1 MKNVT
6 IFKIREDALAK
17 VLTSIEQGSD
27 LFEEFKFKPLGG
39 TEQRKLGFVVPKTIS
54 NSVDPLYVDTFNKGF
69 LLEIK
74 EQKKVPEKYL
84 VEELI
89 AEMNEAE
96 LAYNC
101 TEKLPKSIEER
112 IKIEATQEVLK
123 NTSPKKPKFYNV
135 YFDSKGLI
143 FVEAKG
149 KLAEDIITLIR
160 KSIGSLPCVTFVSA
174 GDFEPSKVTDL
185 LEGLVTENISG
196 KFTLGN
202 KASLTSP
209 EGVKYSLSK
218 GSLYDSDANARVK
231 MNGFL
236 VNNIELE
243 YDGAVKFTLD
253 EGLVLSG
260 IKFDKDFFTKEE
272 LSDEAGTLV
281 LKIQELSGVVAYLQE
296 LLIEE

>member
-6 IFKIREDALAK
+6 IFKIREDAVEK
-17 VLTSIEQGSD
+17 VLTSIEQGSE
-27 LFEEFKFKPLGG
+27 LFEEFKFKPFGD
-39 TEQRKLGFVVPKTIS
+39 TEQRKLGFVVPKTLS

-84 VEELI
+84 VEELV
-89 AEMNEAE
+89 AAMTETE
-96 LAYNC
+96 LSLNGE
-101 TEKLPKSIEER
+101 EKLPKSIEER

-123 NTSPKKPKFYNV
+123 NTSPKKPNFYNV

-149 KLAEDIITLIR
+149 KLAEDIIALIR
-160 KSIGSLPCVTFVSA
+160 KAIGSLPCVSFVET
-174 GDFEPSKVTDL
+174 GDFEPSKVSDL
-185 LEGLVTENISG
+185 LDALITEKVTG

-218 GSLYDSDANARVK
+218 GSLYDSDADNNVSHNDF
-231 MNGFL
+231 M
-236 VNNIELE
+236 VNSIELE

-281 LKIQELSGVVAYLQE
+281 LKVQELSGVVAYLQE
-296 LLIEE
+296 LLTEE

>member
-6 IFKIREDALAK
+6 IFKIKEDSMSQ
-17 VLTSIEQGSD
+17 VLTSIEQGSE
-27 LFEEFKFKPLGG
+27 LFEEFKFKPLGD
-39 TEQRKLGFVVPKTIS
+39 TEQRRLGFVVPKT
-54 NSVDPLYVDTFNKGF
+54 LKDTINPFYADFFGNGF
-69 LLEIK
+69 LLEVK

-89 AEMNEAE
+89 EQMTETE
-96 LAYNC
+96 LALNGE
-101 TEKLPKSIEER
+101 EKLPKSIEER
-112 IKIEATQEVLK
+112 LKIEATQEVLK
-123 NTSPKKPKFYNV
+123 NTSPKKPNFYNV
-135 YFDSKGLI
+135 YINAKGLI

-149 KLAEDIITLIR
+149 KLAEDIISLIR
-160 KSIGSLPCVTFVSA
+160 KTIGSFPCVPFVES
-174 GDFEPSKVTDL
+174 GDFEPSKVSDL
-185 LEGLVTENISG
+185 LDNLITEKITG

-218 GSLYDSDANARVK
+218 GSLYDSDADNNVSHNDF
-231 MNGFL
+231 M
-236 VNNIELE
+236 VNSIELE

-281 LKIQELSGVVAYLQE
+281 LKVKEISGVIEYLQE

>member
-6 IFKIREDALAK
+6 IFKIKEDSMSQ
-17 VLTSIEQGSD
+17 VLTSIEQGSE
-27 LFEEFKFKPLGG
+27 LFEDFKFKPLGD
-39 TEQRKLGFVVPKTIS
+39 TEQRKLGFVVPKTLKDTI
-54 NSVDPLYVDTFNKGF
+54 DPLYADFFNNGF
-69 LLEIK
+69 LLEVK

-89 AEMNEAE
+89 EQMTETE
-96 LAYNC
+96 LALNGE
-101 TEKLPKSIEER
+101 EKLPKSIEER

-123 NTSPKKPKFYNV
+123 NTSPKKPNFYNV
-135 YFDSKGLI
+135 YINAKGLI

-149 KLAEDIITLIR
+149 KLAEDIISLIR
-160 KSIGSLPCVTFVSA
+160 KTIGSLPCVPFVES
-174 GDFEPSKVTDL
+174 GDFEPSKVSDL
-185 LEGLVTENISG
+185 LDNLITETISG

-218 GSLYDSDANARVK
+218 GSLYESDAGDNVK
-231 MNGFL
+231 SNQFM
-236 VNNIELE
+236 VNNLELE
-243 YDGAVKFTLD
+243 YDGTVKFTLD

-260 IKFDKDFFTKEE
+260 VKFDKDFFTKEE
-272 LSDEAGTLV
+272 LLDEAGTLV